1 MAIEA
6 IEISQDIL
14 DEVDKEMAE
23 KRKLAKKQGKLTK
36 QEMIL
41 LYNILNNLYDSFDS
55 NLFGCNKKQYK
66 QIITRL
72 DALTE

>member
-1 MAIEA
+1 MQTIT
-6 IEISQDIL
+6 ISQDII
-14 DEVDKEMAE
+14 DSVNKQMAE
-23 KRKLAKKQGKLTK
+23 ERKLAKKQGKLTK

-55 NLFGCNKKQYK
+55 KRFGCTKNEYN

>member
-1 MAIEA
+1 MQTIT
-6 IEISQDIL
+6 ISQDII
-14 DEVDKEMAE
+14 DSVNKQMAE
-23 KRKLAKKQGKLTK
+23 ERKLAKKQGNLTK

-55 NLFGCNKKQYK
+55 KRFGCTKKEYN